1 LLKLRRPLAMKIVQ
15 SLLLAGIL
23 LQPAVAQVHLPAIF
37 SDHMVIQRDLP
48 VHVWG
53 LAAAGEEVRITFR
66 GATRTVTADRLGQW
80 QAYLPPGGPGGPF
93 TLEIAGTNKL
103 SFSDVL
109 VGDVW
114 VASGQSNMEFQ
125 MQDVANADA
134 ELGHA
139 DQPAIRLFKVERT
152 AADYPMSDVAAKPW
166 TLSTRESAAKF
177 SAVAFLFAREIRA
190 DQKVAIGVI
199 EADWGGTPAEA
210 WTSLPALAA
219 DASLMPEFAA
229 FAKMAE
235 AEGAYTLEKQYQYEQ
250 IASAK
255 AEGKPAPQFPWH
267 AEIRSW
273 IPSADYNGM
282 IAPLTP
288 FPIRG
293 VIWYQGESNA
303 GPERAETYNH
313 LFETMIRDWRSQWKV
328 GDFPF
333 FFVQIANWKAGAD
346 SRWPEVR
353 DAQRRTLEL
362 KNTGMA
368 VTIDIGNPDNIHPT
382 NKQDVAHRLAL
393 AARAIAYGESLE
405 YSGPLYRLVYVEG
418 SSLRATF
425 SHGAGLAAKGGEL
438 HGFEVAGA
446 DHKFVSATATIDR
459 DSVVVSNPTLT
470 APVYVGYGW
479 DSNPDCNLY
488 NAAGL
493 PASPFTSEP

>member
-1 LLKLRRPLAMKIVQ
+1 MKIVQ

>member
-1 LLKLRRPLAMKIVQ
+1 MKIAQ

-37 SDHMVIQRDLP
+37 SNHMVIQRDLP

-66 GATRTVTADRLGQW
+66 GATRTVSADRLGQW
-80 QAYLPPGGPGGPF
+80 QAYLPPAGPGGPF

-103 SFSDVL
+103 SFSDVF

-125 MQDVANADA
+125 MQDVANADG

-229 FAKMAE
+229 FAKLADE
-235 AEGAYTLEKQYQYEQ
+235 EGAYSLEKQYQEEQ

-303 GPERAETYNH
+303 GPERAATYNR

-418 SSLRATF
+418 SSLRVTF
-425 SHGAGLAAKGGEL
+425 SHGAGLAARGGEL
-438 HGFEVAGA
+438 RGFEVAGA
-446 DHKFVSATATIDR
+446 DHKFVSATATIDH
-459 DSVVVSNPTLT
+459 DSVVVSNPTL
-470 APVYVGYGW
+470 ASPVYVRYAW
-479 DSNPDCNLY
+479 ESNPDCNLY